1 MVVQILFQFCSRKM
15 SILTLSNAVVA
26 RLTLGP
32 RRLIRDRIL
41 CGFCL
46 RVGERSKTFMVATST
61 NGRQV
66 RITLGR
72 WPFLDTD
79 TARAAAATI
88 LKSCREGQ
96 LPNKVS
102 SAVLPD
108 LKDCL
113 ALYVRAKQIKA
124 SSQKRYDSI
133 LRTHFEPWYK
143 LSIAKLDGPTFHEHC
158 HAFSQTKGAAIVE
171 VGKGLIGAMLKYINA
186 VYQLQLNNPFEK
198 LAAAGLMPARS
209 EPRERKLKDIDLP
222 NWYTAIQKLPAPQ
235 RDYLMLVALTGLRR
249 DECANITTKN
259 IDLCKLILTIPETKN
274 GLQHTLPITPE
285 MLTILKRRIG
295 CSEVAQELFSGV
307 SAEHVSQM
315 ACRKGAPRFMV
326 HDLRKLLATT
336 GARIGVDDAHLKR
349 ILNHKAKRSDVLNAH
364 YVRLDV
370 ADIEEPMKRIQLS
383 ILEKMRVGG
392 SHALEDD

>member
-1 MVVQILFQFCSRKM
+1 
-15 SILTLSNAVVA
+15 
-26 RLTLGP
+26 
-32 RRLIRDRIL
+32 
-41 CGFCL
+41 
-46 RVGERSKTFMVATST
+46 MVATST

-88 LKSCREGQ
+88 LKSCRDGQ
-96 LPNKVS
+96 LPNKAS

-158 HAFSQTKGAAIVE
+158 HAFSQTKGAAVVE

-186 VYQLQLNNPFEK
+186 VYQLRLNNPFEK

-209 EPRERKLKDIDLP
+209 EPRERKLKDSDLP
-222 NWYTAIQKLPAPQ
+222 NWYSAVQKLPDAQ
-235 RDYLMLVALTGLRR
+235 RDYLILLALTGLRR
-249 DECANITTKN
+249 DECVNITTKD
-259 IDLCKLILTIPETKN
+259 IDLFQRVLTIPETKN
-274 GLQHTLPITPE
+274 GVRHTLPITPE
-285 MLTILKRRIG
+285 METILKRRID
-295 CSEVAQELFSGV
+295 CSAVDHELFSGV

-315 ACRKGAPRFMV
+315 ACRKGAPNFMV

-364 YVRLDV
+364 YVRLGIE
-370 ADIEEPMKRIQLS
+370 DIKKPLKEIQSAILLNMGAKPMLNP
-383 ILEKMRVGG
+383 
-392 SHALEDD
+392 A

>member
-15 SILTLSNAVVA
+15 SILTLSNPVVA
-26 RLTLGP
+26 RLALGP

-72 WPFLDTD
+72 WPYLDTD

-88 LKSCREGQ
+88 LKSCRDGQ
-96 LPNKVS
+96 LPNKAS

-113 ALYVRAKQIKA
+113 DLYVKAKQIKA

-143 LSIAKLDGPTFHEHC
+143 LSIAKLDSPTFHDHC
-158 HAFSQTKGAAIVE
+158 HAFSQSKGAAVVE

-186 VYQLQLNNPFEK
+186 VYHLQLVNPFEK

-209 EPRERKLKDIDLP
+209 EPRERKLKDSDLP
-222 NWYTAIQKLPAPQ
+222 SWYSAVQKLPDAQ
-235 RDYLMLVALTGLRR
+235 RDYLILLALTGLRR
-249 DECANITTKN
+249 DECVNITTKD
-259 IDLCKLILTIPETKN
+259 IDLLQRVLTIPETKN
-274 GLQHTLPITPE
+274 GVQHTLPITPE
-285 MLTILKRRIG
+285 METILKRRID
-295 CSEVAQELFSGV
+295 CSSATQELFSGV

-315 ACRKGAPRFMV
+315 ACRKGAPSFMV

-336 GARIGVDDAHLKR
+336 GVRIGVDDAHLKR

-364 YVRLDV
+364 YVRLGIE
-370 ADIEEPMKRIQLS
+370 DIEKPLKEIQCA
-383 ILEKMRVGG
+383 ILLNMGANRC
-392 SHALEDD
+392 